1 MTMRFSRVTMESKPK
16 LAVVNVIEV
25 DQMERDCLCC
35 PSLFQADNGVW
46 WADADELRAW
56 RLQHTS
62 GVPHGS

>member
-1 MTMRFSRVTMESKPK
+1 MESKPK

-35 PSLFQADNGVW
+35 PSLFQAPNGVW

-62 GVPHGS
+62 EGPQ

>member
-1 MTMRFSRVTMESKPK
+1 MESKPK

-62 GVPHGS
+62 NEEQK